1 MSPEFSSGLLLST
14 SATGAGE
21 LFVPGNF
28 PMHGVDIDRFTV
40 GLVMPALAE
49 RGQAVEAVL
58 EDYFRYIHTWLAT
71 IHESSFRS
79 RVRPL
84 QHTPHA
90 ETALIL
96 LVMSLLTVQG
106 DGAYSRD
113 CARSAIYPLVSYLFS
128 SLQLVRGPSLELVQ
142 AGLLLAVYET
152 GAGRSQAAFVT
163 IGTCA
168 RLGHI
173 LQLNV
178 DIETTWVI
186 AEERTRVWLGIYM
199 MDRYVILTLSDL
211 C

>member
-71 IHESSFRS
+71 IHELNFRC
-79 RVRPL
+79 RVRSL

-106 DGAYSRD
+106 DDAYSRD
-113 CARSAIYPLVSYLFS
+113 CARSAIYPLVSYFFS
-128 SLQLVRGPSLELVQ
+128 SLQLLRGPSLELAQ

-199 MDRYVILTLSDL
+199 MDRYVILPSSDL